1 MKISVTM
8 MNVSGV
14 LRWVTVARSTR
25 PMVLPRIHVQARTTH
40 RSSGALYSWSTKA
53 TMNQPTRNGQST
65 VRYQSIPEEM
75 S

>member
-1 MKISVTM
+1 MKIRVTT
-8 MNVSGV
+8 MNASGV

-25 PMVLPRIHVQARTTH
+25 PMVLPRTHVQVSTTH
-40 RSSGALYSWSTKA
+40 RSSGALYSWSTNA
-53 TMNQPTRNGQST
+53 TTNQPTRNGQST